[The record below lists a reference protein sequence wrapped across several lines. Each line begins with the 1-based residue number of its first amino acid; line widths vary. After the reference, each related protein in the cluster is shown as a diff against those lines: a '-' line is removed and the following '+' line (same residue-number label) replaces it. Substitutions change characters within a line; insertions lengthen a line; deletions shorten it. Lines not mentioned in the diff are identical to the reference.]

1 MIFVALSLIVGISVG
16 FMVRNKN
23 KSLQISNK
31 VSSLLIFILLCLLG
45 ISLGRNEAV
54 LDNISIAGLQAIV
67 LTFGGVAG
75 SILIS
80 FFIYRYFFKEGDK

>member
-1 MIFVALSLIVGISVG
+1 MIFVALSLIAGISVG
-16 FMVRNKN
+16 FMVRNKD
-23 KSLQISNK
+23 KSLQISNR
-31 VSSLLIFILLCLLG
+31 VSSLLIFILLSLLG

-54 LDNISIAGLQAIV
+54 LDNFSVVGLQAIV

-80 FFIYRYFFKEGDK
+80 TFIYRYFFKEGDR